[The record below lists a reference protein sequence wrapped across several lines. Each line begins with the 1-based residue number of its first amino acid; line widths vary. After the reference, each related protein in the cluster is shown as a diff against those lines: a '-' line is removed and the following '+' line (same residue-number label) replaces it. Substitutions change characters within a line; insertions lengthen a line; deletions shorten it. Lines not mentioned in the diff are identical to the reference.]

1 MTLLVPGEAPGQG
14 IRAGVPLA
22 LNGTDHSGNRGAAG
36 RDRRWSHRRR
46 RSRRGRCLS
55 PHSVR
60 LLARPDVAERLEQ
73 LQRQTVDHAQSRLM
87 ALIDPA
93 ADALGDVLIE
103 DSGPTA
109 RVQAARAVFSQ
120 ALAFKQAGNLR
131 LAVIGEETAG

>member
-1 MTLLVPGEAPGQG
+1 MARINAQTAALLAG
-14 IRAGVPLA
+14 IVDGHTVADAAEVAGVW
-22 LNGTDHSGNRGAAG
+22 
-36 RDRRWSHRRR
+36 RRTAF
-46 RSRRGRCLS
+46 
-55 PHSVR
+55 R

-73 LQRQTVDHAQSRLM
+73 LRGQTVGHAQSRLM

-120 ALAFKQAGNLR
+120 ALAFKQAGELEDRIAVLEAAALPRTLR
-131 LAVIGEETAG
+131 NAS

>member
-1 MTLLVPGEAPGQG
+1 MARITQETEALLAG
-14 IRAGVPLA
+14 IVDGHTVADAAVAAGV
-22 LNGTDHSGNRGAAG
+22 
-36 RDRRWSHRRR
+36 
-46 RSRRGRCLS
+46 SRRTAF
-55 PHSVR
+55 R

-93 ADALGDVLIE
+93 ADALGDVLTA
-103 DSGPTA
+103 DSSPTA